1 MKKICP
7 MLLISVAALIVLTV
21 ANTGL
26 ASETRGIRVMARE
39 SKSGQQKEIKLYN
52 KSYAVIIGID
62 QYKNLSFDMQLSYA
76 VQDAKGVEDALKKHF
91 KFDEII
97 TIFNKEATKDNITK
111 ILSGDLSRLSKED
124 SVFIFWAGHGYTEK
138 TPYGDLGYLI
148 PFDGSFKNSEMYMNI
163 SMTTIKDV
171 SKRIPAKHIFFV
183 MDSCYSGLMA
193 EKRGSGRT
201 TKRNFEYIKEITKED
216 VRQVLT
222 AGSKN
227 KQVLDGGPMGH
238 SVFTG
243 RFIEVLAGT
252 DDFIT
257 ATEMST
263 LVKEKVFSDAKA
275 RDHIQTPTYGELFGM
290 GDYVFVPSLERKAED
305 TQTQL
310 DRLEAEQKRLEE
322 IEKKAATAKDER
334 AKRLAELER
343 NAVEA
348 KLIAERL
355 KRDRLAAE
363 KKRREEETAA
373 LKAKEKEIA
382 LKKKEADLRLAAL
395 KEEVK
400 AKREAI
406 GDTSL
411 QSISP
416 LATIK
421 EMKEIDSKINEIKER
436 FRRELAN
443 TIETISQQVNLMFQE
458 TANAKQDEFETK
470 EEFEDRLLKK
480 NKEAGKDQ
488 TILFTQAVNK
498 IQDAYS
504 KEVKPFKDALIK
516 LSGQSFNFIA
526 QDLSLALEKYDPKYN
541 VYPVTINAKKE
552 VSGFMIQ
559 CGANIPIPREEAR
572 IFKQHFE
579 NNILRAEISGNFQS
593 IEFFR
598 ITKACI
604 INDATGKK
612 YDLFSSKF
620 VELGNEL
627 IYDTELNLLW
637 TKNANYFNKEMTWKE
652 AEKKFRNLI
661 ISGLPG
667 WRLPSRSE
675 LLRMCDVYKNLEI
688 HPFEHIHAIDSYYQ
702 TSTPERGGRAC
713 IGLGSCKNEPPC
725 ANPHMI
731 WPVRGG
737 NY

>member
-1 MKKICP
+1 

-227 KQVLDGGPMGH
+227 QQVLDGGPMGH

-400 AKREAI
+400 AKRGHI
-406 GDTSL
+406 TS
-411 QSISP
+411 
-416 LATIK
+416 
-421 EMKEIDSKINEIKER
+421 ID
-436 FRRELAN
+436 FA
-443 TIETISQQVNLMFQE
+443 
-458 TANAKQDEFETK
+458 
-470 EEFEDRLLKK
+470 
-480 NKEAGKDQ
+480 
-488 TILFTQAVNK
+488 
-498 IQDAYS
+498 
-504 KEVKPFKDALIK
+504 
-516 LSGQSFNFIA
+516 
-526 QDLSLALEKYDPKYN
+526 
-541 VYPVTINAKKE
+541 
-552 VSGFMIQ
+552 
-559 CGANIPIPREEAR
+559 
-572 IFKQHFE
+572 
-579 NNILRAEISGNFQS
+579 
-593 IEFFR
+593 
-598 ITKACI
+598 
-604 INDATGKK
+604 
-612 YDLFSSKF
+612 FS
-620 VELGNEL
+620 
-627 IYDTELNLLW
+627 
-637 TKNANYFNKEMTWKE
+637 NY
-652 AEKKFRNLI
+652 
-661 ISGLPG
+661 
-667 WRLPSRSE
+667 
-675 LLRMCDVYKNLEI
+675 
-688 HPFEHIHAIDSYYQ
+688 
-702 TSTPERGGRAC
+702 
-713 IGLGSCKNEPPC
+713 
-725 ANPHMI
+725 
-731 WPVRGG
+731 
-737 NY
+737 